1 MNVMKVSKLYFSN
14 SEQPQKNKRGKRSEP
29 ASVLLH
35 QTGSCDLT
43 IACVTLLK
51 IIVHSQ
57 PVNPPDAAQTHDV
70 AVAVPATAKEAS
82 VPASTSTPPV
92 QREQSV
98 HLILLIFHLLYS
110 CFSF

>member
-14 SEQPQKNKRGKRSEP
+14 SKRPQKNKRGKRSEP

-70 AVAVPATAKEAS
+70 EYLPLRRKLQYQLLPVLPLFS
-82 VPASTSTPPV
+82 VSN
-92 QREQSV
+92 QF
-98 HLILLIFHLLYS
+98 I
-110 CFSF
+110 

>member
-1 MNVMKVSKLYFSN
+1 MEQKTESESDEGQVTVKEKALIKRVELKKKVETS
-14 SEQPQKNKRGKRSEP
+14 
-29 ASVLLH
+29 
-35 QTGSCDLT
+35 
-43 IACVTLLK
+43 
-51 IIVHSQ
+51 
-57 PVNPPDAAQTHDV
+57 HDV

>member
-14 SEQPQKNKRGKRSEP
+14 SKRPQKNKRGKRSEP

-57 PVNPPDAAQTHDV
+57 PVNPPDGAQTHDV

-98 HLILLIFHLLYS
+98 HLIEKEQR
-110 CFSF
+110 